1 MAHSP
6 AVNEAW
12 AVEARPLYTNS
23 PALAAAARL
32 SMCLTCRGE
41 LIFRRALWPL
51 ALRPFCSVANSTL
64 CQVEK
69 DSSWVQPCHA
79 RVMGQLWPLALSFL
93 AASNTSGQVVGAL
106 SGFRPAFL
114 KASLL

>member
-1 MAHSP
+1 
-6 AVNEAW
+6 
-12 AVEARPLYTNS
+12 
-23 PALAAAARL
+23 
-32 SMCLTCRGE
+32 MCLTCRGE
-41 LIFRRALWPL
+41 LIFMRASMPARPL
-51 ALRPFCSVANSTL
+51 DLVANSTL

-69 DSSWVQPCHA
+69 LSSWVQPCHA

-93 AASNTSGQVVGAL
+93 AASNHSGQVLGAT

>member
-1 MAHSP
+1 
-6 AVNEAW
+6 
-12 AVEARPLYTNS
+12 
-23 PALAAAARL
+23 
-32 SMCLTCRGE
+32 MCLTCSGE
-41 LIFRRALWPL
+41 LTFRRESMPPMPL
-51 ALRPFCSVANSTL
+51 ALVANSTL

-69 DSSWVQPCHA
+69 LSSWVQPCQA

-93 AASNTSGQVVGAL
+93 AASNTSGQVLGAT